1 MLFGMPRNEAQ
12 TVTPVIES
20 ACDYHNSII
29 IVLVSADNVTDMM

>member
-1 MLFGMPRNEAQ
+1 MLFGMPRNEA

-29 IVLVSADNVTDMM
+29 VLVSADNVTDMM